1 MREEGVGEGAQGR
14 RYGKITDRS
23 GCRSLVVQIV
33 TMIKYMIHYYILIDL
48 SVAPY
53 HFSEARFVE

>member
-1 MREEGVGEGAQGR
+1 MGEGAQGR

-23 GCRSLVVQIV
+23 GCHSLVVLQTV